1 MLFLGRRR
9 MYWAAFGEVSV
20 GDASPFE
27 LGMLLSISFV
37 GISLIVSYLI
47 YIPPAMISFSY
58 PYDHYKLTTN
68 LLLCKIVV
76 VVHFVE
82 NDPTI

>member
-9 MYWAAFGEVSV
+9 MYWGVFGEASV

-47 YIPPAMISFSY
+47 HIPPALLSCSY
-58 PYDHYKLTTN
+58 PYDHYKFNHQLTS
-68 LLLCKIVV
+68 V
-76 VVHFVE
+76 
-82 NDPTI
+82 